1 MSKKTKLLDCLKN
14 GCRQHINKSSHFC
27 NLYKKFS
34 TNQKTKSETFS
45 NTVWFIHYKKYNS
58 RSPPTISLLILLSLR
73 IIQSL
78 LLSLISLS
86 LQIIARFIWNIP
98 YRQLFMCLLNINQ
111 PKMPKIISKELSS
124 NFSSILFVMP
134 PEKNMISPN
143 KKSLLFTT
151 FSQRNSIKLI
161 LFYIPTLL
169 LLGLNSLPTSISFL
183 LSLKS
188 INTGI
193 FILNFSAIFWS
204 LWRKMSL
211 NKISTKWNHIKLFT
225 MQL

>member
-14 GCRQHINKSSHFC
+14 GYRQHINKSSHFY
-27 NLYKKFS
+27 NPYKKFS
-34 TNQKTKSETFS
+34 TSHKTKSETFS
-45 NTVWFIHYKKYNS
+45 NTVWFTHYKKYNN
-58 RSPPTISLLILLSLR
+58 RSPPTINLSILLSLR
-73 IIQSL
+73 IIRSL

-86 LQIIARFIWNIP
+86 LQIIAHFIWSIL
-98 YRQLFMCLLNINQ
+98 YRQSSMCLLNINQ
-111 PKMPKIISKELSS
+111 PKMPKITSKELSS
-124 NFSSILFVMP
+124 NFSSILSAMLQ
-134 PEKNMISPN
+134 EKNMISPN

-169 LLGLNSLPTSISFL
+169 LLGLSSLQTNISFL
-183 LSLKS
+183 LSFRS
-188 INTGI
+188 TNTGI

-211 NKISTKWNHIKLFT
+211 NKISTKLNHIKLFT
-225 MQL
+225 MQS